1 MRYQVEMEP
10 FFNMLAYIEYILGFV
25 ICKPRYHTRD
35 VILDCNVKDVWANA
49 WTKLILIQLSSNVLF
64 NKKNLELLIDH

>member
-25 ICKPRYHTRD
+25 IRKPRYHTRD
-35 VILDCNVKDVWANA
+35 VILDCNVKDVWACMD
-49 WTKLILIQLSSNVLF
+49 K
-64 NKKNLELLIDH
+64 IDINSIIFKCIV